1 VRLTE
6 AVAPPRPAGRRAAIA
21 AGAAVVATGVAAEV
35 VARAPVVAPALDWS
49 VGAAF
54 VVAAVRATPADRR
67 AARLGL
73 LCAAAWYLAT
83 ATSATA
89 AAPALRTL
97 AALTVLAY
105 RGPLLHWL
113 VRHAHVVIGRPTA
126 VLLGVGY
133 AACLTGTVVGAA
145 ATAAVAVAL
154 AVVLMVTTRRGEVPA
169 DLRRSRASTARMLVA
184 LGGVWGSSL
193 LAPALSTAITTVGL
207 LAVAWHLSRPAT
219 SGLRGAVGDLV
230 LDLGPARRPTSPVAA
245 SLARA
250 LADPDLLI
258 RTYQPD
264 TGWTDDRGR
273 PRPGERAG

>member
-97 AALTVLAY
+97 AALTVW
-105 RGPLLHWL
+105 P
-113 VRHAHVVIGRPTA
+113 
-126 VLLGVGY
+126 
-133 AACLTGTVVGAA
+133 
-145 ATAAVAVAL
+145 
-154 AVVLMVTTRRGEVPA
+154 
-169 DLRRSRASTARMLVA
+169 
-184 LGGVWGSSL
+184 
-193 LAPALSTAITTVGL
+193 TVG
-207 LAVAWHLSRPAT
+207 RCC
-219 SGLRGAVGDLV
+219 
-230 LDLGPARRPTSPVAA
+230 
-245 SLARA
+245 
-250 LADPDLLI
+250 
-258 RTYQPD
+258 
-264 TGWTDDRGR
+264 TGWCGTRTW
-273 PRPGERAG
+273 